1 MNVKEKLS
9 RMSTYSQ
16 ELGLDLKRPEH
27 RFRWLLASILFAKR
41 ISAEVAKRTY
51 KRFEEEQIVSPED
64 ILNAG
69 WDKIVEILDSGGYVR
84 YDFSTATKLL
94 EIARALKDKYGSLDE
109 LHRKS
114 RDSKHLERRLLEFKG
129 IGPVTVNIFLREL
142 RHVWKKANPKPSDIA
157 MRVAKILG
165 LNESDTVAMESY
177 LVRLNLEFC
186 KKRRCNECHVK
197 DFCQDKKRVIVDE

>member
-16 ELGLDLKRPEH
+16 ELSLDLKRPEH
-27 RFRWLLASILFAKR
+27 RFRWFLASILFAKR

-94 EIARALKDKYGSLDE
+94 EIARALKEKYGSLDE
-109 LHRKS
+109 LHRKA
-114 RDSKHLERRLLEFKG
+114 RDSKDLERRLLEFKG

-142 RHVWKKANPKPSDIA
+142 RHVWKKANPKPSAIA
-157 MRVAKILG
+157 IRVAKMLG
-165 LNESDTVAMESY
+165 LNESDTVAMESH

-186 KKRRCNECHVK
+186 KKRKCNECPVK
-197 DFCQDKKRVIVDE
+197 DFCQDKKL